1 MSGDARGDEVLT
13 LLRERISLVLGLGDE
28 PVTSTTRFD
37 EDLHADSLDLVE
49 VVESVEKAL
58 RERGYV
64 LSVNDDA
71 LLATTT
77 VGEAADEITA
87 GLADG
92 SGG

>member
-1 MSGDARGDEVLT
+1 MSDTPGDEVLS
-13 LLRERISLVLGLGDE
+13 LLSERITVVLGLGDE
-28 PVTSTTRFD
+28 PVTAATRFD

-58 RERGYV
+58 RERGYQ
-64 LSVNDDA
+64 LSVDDDA
-71 LLATTT
+71 LLAATT
-77 VGEAADEITA
+77 VGEAADQIAA

>member
-1 MSGDARGDEVLT
+1 MLT
-13 LLRERISLVLGLGDE
+13 LLSERISVVLGLGDE
-28 PVTSTTRFD
+28 PVTATTRFD

-58 RERGYV
+58 RERGYM

>member
-1 MSGDARGDEVLT
+1 MLT
-13 LLRERISLVLGLGDE
+13 LLSERISVVLGLGDE
-28 PVTSTTRFD
+28 SVTATTRFD

>member
-1 MSGDARGDEVLT
+1 MTNQTRSDEVLS
-13 LLRERISLVLGLGDE
+13 LLSERITVVLGLEGE
-28 PVTSTTRFD
+28 AVTSATRFD

-58 RERGYV
+58 RERGYA

-71 LLATTT
+71 LLAATT
-77 VGEAADEITA
+77 VGEAADQIAA